1 MCSRD
6 SRSMNAALQTALVT
20 PWTQSDY
27 RYHSPR
33 TQVKL
38 KSRVALRGAPR
49 FPWLRWD
56 YSTIPRPSRSSE
68 NREWWRPRGKRE
80 ECGLNGVL
88 PVENVVGRKRV

>member
-6 SRSMNAALQTALVT
+6 SRSMNAALQTASVT

-38 KSRVALRGAPR
+38 KSRFALRGASR
-49 FPWLRWD
+49 FRWLRLV
-56 YSTIPRPSRSSE
+56 YSITAGRPTSSE
-68 NREWWRPRGKRE
+68 NREWRHTFAQWKTGVS
-80 ECGLNGVL
+80 NGFA
-88 PVENVVGRKRV
+88 PVENSALQKRV